1 MSSHPKN
8 EVREIEQQIEAC
20 LHLLK
25 GVLGQDLLGV
35 YVYGSSI
42 VGGVQK
48 YSDLDLFVVSRRATT
63 HDEKAM
69 LGTRLVSISR
79 NFFSLF
85 DEDADQDLSRPVELM
100 IVVQSEIT
108 PWRYPPTFDFQYGD
122 WLRKDF
128 ESGNV
133 EPWASKTMPDLALLI
148 TQVRLASK
156 TIFGPAPDQL
166 LPQVPYHDFMT
177 ASVKELDSLMADI
190 GFDTRNVLLTFA
202 RIWSTVETDAIRS
215 KADAAAWVLDRL
227 PMDFQPVMQR
237 ARAVYLGED
246 DEHWDDLQ
254 ALVQPCADFMV
265 GKIRERMAKMQGSD
279 HRQRIITL
287 AS

>member
-8 EVREIEQQIEAC
+8 AAREVEQQIEAC
-20 LHLLK
+20 LHLLE
-25 GVLGQDLLGV
+25 GVLRQDLRGV
-35 YVYGSSI
+35 YLYGSSI
-42 VGGVQK
+42 VGGIQK
-48 YSDLDLFVVSRRATT
+48 YSDLDLFVVSARATT
-63 HDEKAM
+63 HDEKTA
-69 LGTRLVSISR
+69 LGSRLVSISR

-85 DEDADQDLSRPVELM
+85 DQDADQDWSRPVELT
-100 IVVQSEIT
+100 IVVQSEIN

-156 TIFGPAPDQL
+156 TILGPAPDQL

-177 ASVKELDSLMADI
+177 ASVKELDNLMADLAH
-190 GFDTRNVLLTFA
+190 DTRNVLLTLA

-215 KADAAAWVLDRL
+215 KSDAAAWVLDRL
-227 PMDFQPVMQR
+227 PLDYQSVMRR

-246 DEHWDDLQ
+246 HEHWDDLQ
-254 ALVQPCADFMV
+254 ALVQSCADFMV
-265 GKIRERMAKMQGSD
+265 SQIQERMANMQGSD
-279 HRQRIITL
+279 HRQRVITL

>member
-1 MSSHPKN
+1 MNPAN
-8 EVREIEQQIEAC
+8 EPQKQIAEC
-20 LHLLK
+20 LRLLR
-25 GVLGQDLLGV
+25 GVLSQDLLGM
-35 YVYGSSI
+35 YLYGSSI

-48 YSDLDLFVVSRRATT
+48 YSDLDLFVVSARPTT
-63 HDEKAM
+63 RNEKTE
-69 LGTRLVSISR
+69 LGSRLVSISR

-85 DEDADQDLSRPVELM
+85 DPDADQDLSRPVELT
-100 IVVQSEIT
+100 IVVLSEIS

-133 EPWASKTMPDLALLI
+133 EPWASKIMPDLALLI

-177 ASVKELDSLMADI
+177 ATVKEMGNLMADLAH
-190 GFDTRNVLLTFA
+190 DTRNVLLTLA

-215 KADAAAWVLDRL
+215 KSDAAMWVFDRL
-227 PMDFQPVMQR
+227 PLDYQPVMQR

-246 DEHWDDLQ
+246 DEHWDDLKS
-254 ALVQPCADFMV
+254 LVQPCADFMV
-265 GKIRERMAKMQGSD
+265 SQIRERMAIIEASNTR
-279 HRQRIITL
+279 HRTIIL

>member
-1 MSSHPKN
+1 MSLRPENN
-8 EVREIEQQIEAC
+8 EVEQQIAAC
-20 LHLLK
+20 LRLLR

-48 YSDLDLFVVSRRATT
+48 YSDLDLFVVAGRATT
-63 HDEKAM
+63 HDEKAT
-69 LGTRLVSISR
+69 LGSRLVSISR

-100 IVVQSEIT
+100 LVVQSEIN

-156 TIFGPAPDQL
+156 TILGPAPDQL
-166 LPQVPYHDFMT
+166 LPQVPYQDFMT

-190 GFDTRNVLLTFA
+190 GFDTRNVLLTLA

-215 KADAAAWVLDRL
+215 KSDAAAWVLDRL
-227 PMDFQPVMQR
+227 PIDYQPVMQR

-254 ALVQPCADFMV
+254 ARVQPCADFMV
-265 GKIRERMAKMQGSD
+265 SQIRERMANMQGSD

-287 AS
+287 AE

>member
-1 MSSHPKN
+1 MSLRPENN
-8 EVREIEQQIEAC
+8 EVEQQIAAC
-20 LHLLK
+20 LRLLK

-63 HDEKAM
+63 HDEKAT

-79 NFFSLF
+79 DFFSLF
-85 DEDADQDLSRPVELM
+85 DKDADQDLSRPVELM
-100 IVVQSEIT
+100 IVVQSEIK

-133 EPWASKTMPDLALLI
+133 EPWASKIMPDLALLI
-148 TQVRLASK
+148 TQVRLAHK
-156 TIFGPAPDQL
+156 TILGPAPDQL
-166 LPQVPYHDFMT
+166 LPQVPYDDFMT

-190 GFDTRNVLLTFA
+190 GFDTRNVLLTLA

-215 KADAAAWVLDRL
+215 KSDAAAWVLDRL

-246 DEHWDDLQ
+246 DEHWDDLES
-254 ALVQPCADFMV
+254 LVQPCADFMV
-265 GKIRERMAKMQGSD
+265 GKIRERMAKMEDSD
-279 HRQRIITL
+279 HRQRTITL